1 MRIPR
6 IYTAQALNEGT
17 LTDLEESPS
26 RHLSKVLRM
35 QPGSQLVIFNGRGSE
50 YSATIEAANKKTV
63 TIKVLERFSHHRE
76 SPITTHL
83 AIGLSRGERFDFV
96 LQKACELGVNE
107 ITPLFTDR
115 TEVKI
120 PKERMQKKSASWQQI
135 VVSSCEQNQRNH
147 IPTIHPA
154 QNIQDFLKTLDA
166 PQLESGQP
174 GNNQHENDLRL
185 VLHHRTS
192 QKLSDHQ
199 TPSKVT
205 LLVGPEGGLND
216 DEILLAEAK
225 HFNAL
230 ALGPRV
236 LRTETAPIAALSCIQ
251 LLWGDF

>member
-35 QPGSQLVIFNGRGSE
+35 QAGSQLVLFNGQGCE
-50 YSATIEAANKKTV
+50 YSATIETVNKKSV
-63 TIKVLERFSHHRE
+63 SVNVLERFTHNRE
-76 SPITTHL
+76 STIKTHL

-96 LQKACELGVNE
+96 LQKACELGVHE

-120 PKERMQKKSASWQQI
+120 PKERMQKKSLSWQQI
-135 VVSSCEQNQRNH
+135 VISSCEQNQRNI
-147 IPTIHPA
+147 IPVIHPA
-154 QNIQDFLKTLDA
+154 QNIQDFLNTLDA
-166 PQLESGQP
+166 PQLENEQSESLP
-174 GNNQHENDLRL
+174 GENDLRL

-199 TPSKVT
+199 APSKVT